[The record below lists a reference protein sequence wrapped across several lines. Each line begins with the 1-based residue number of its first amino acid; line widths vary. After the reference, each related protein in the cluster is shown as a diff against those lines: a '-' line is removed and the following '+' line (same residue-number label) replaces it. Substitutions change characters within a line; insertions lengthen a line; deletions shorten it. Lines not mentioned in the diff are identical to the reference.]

1 MASLIHLSREERIG
15 LLVAGTAHVALVA
28 GLLLHR
34 PAPTPYVPPE
44 RITVSLASDVALDST
59 APDPSDNPA
68 ASIAPEVAAVPEE
81 AAPAEALPIPQPT
94 ATRRPSPTPTATRRP
109 SPTPTAT
116 RRPSPTPT
124 ASRRPSPAPTASRR
138 PTPAPTATAT
148 RSAGSRVGA
157 DFLEGVSDADGDRGQ
172 AGDRPSAQQQASIL
186 SAVLRQLRPHWNPPS
201 GVDATRLVTVVRF
214 RLNRDGSLDGAPQ
227 LIGETRG
234 VTESNRAQVARH
246 REQAVRAVR
255 LAAPFDLPERFYSGW
270 RTLEF
275 EFNQELAQ

>member
-1 MASLIHLSREERIG
+1 M
-15 LLVAGTAHVALVA
+15 
-28 GLLLHR
+28 
-34 PAPTPYVPPE
+34 
-44 RITVSLASDVALDST
+44 
-59 APDPSDNPA
+59 
-68 ASIAPEVAAVPEE
+68 
-81 AAPAEALPIPQPT
+81 
-94 ATRRPSPTPTATRRP
+94 
-109 SPTPTAT
+109 
-116 RRPSPTPT
+116 
-124 ASRRPSPAPTASRR
+124 
-138 PTPAPTATAT
+138 
-148 RSAGSRVGA
+148 
-157 DFLEGVSDADGDRGQ
+157 SDADGDRGQ

-201 GVDATRLVTVVRF
+201 GVDAARLVTVVRF

-255 LAAPFDLPERFYSGW
+255 LAAPFDLPERYYSGW